1 MRCASSAGT
10 YPLPLPLRPSPRWP
24 SRFGRENGSLFPRF
38 LCTDPRII
46 PRGSRRRRVEGVKR
60 AERKEQRGRRGWRRR
75 RRKGTAI
82 LRGKEQ
88 DTDSLSTQ
96 YRESFSHASGL
107 SSTMAVGGDGGG
119 WWKREGVDLSC
130 QTLAPRGGAPS
141 LPRPPVRTPR
151 CPIEIAGFGGVS
163 LCSPPSLLPFSP
175 FRSLS
180 QTHSLALSLSLFL
193 FQRASTLHPT
203 FLSPSTLSTAENCR
217 RGYASPLHV
226 FALPPPGEG
235 SRN

>member
-1 MRCASSAGT
+1 M
-10 YPLPLPLRPSPRWP
+10 
-24 SRFGRENGSLFPRF
+24 
-38 LCTDPRII
+38 
-46 PRGSRRRRVEGVKR
+46 KR

-141 LPRPPVRTPR
+141 LPRPPARTPR
-151 CPIEIAGFGGVS
+151 CPIEIAGFGVVS

-180 QTHSLALSLSLFL
+180 PRLTHSLAHSLSLSFSSNVPRPFTRLSSRQAPCPPPRTAGGVTLRPCTFSHSL
-193 FQRASTLHPT
+193 PPGKALETEFRNLHICRPRCSLARASQGLT
-203 FLSPSTLSTAENCR
+203 F
-217 RGYASPLHV
+217 
-226 FALPPPGEG
+226 
-235 SRN
+235 